1 MSTQFVVNDCVAEVD
16 RFGKVV
22 FFAMIVAMSVNG
34 GPSGFYA
41 RPFTVIPK
49 INPIPPP
56 IQIGDVELAPR
67 VGATLPPELRLP
79 PSENNFEAV
88 TETDISFDGRVAN
101 GD

>member
-1 MSTQFVVNDCVAEVD
+1 MVVHVD
-16 RFGKVV
+16 F
-22 FFAMIVAMSVNG
+22 M
-34 GPSGFYA
+34 P
-41 RPFTVIPK
+41 RPFTVVPK

-67 VGATLPPELRLP
+67 VGATLPPELRFT
-79 PSENNFEAV
+79 PSEKIFEAV